1 MIHFVIVAGVVFIF
15 MRLRVSCR
23 YFRTLL
29 ARSFSSAKCT
39 SWFPLMRKMQLNIK
53 QCIRGNDAMYALIGS
68 PVNFKVLGLCSV
80 ML

>member
-1 MIHFVIVAGVVFIF
+1 MILFVIVAGVVFIF
-15 MRLRVSCR
+15 MRLRV

-53 QCIRGNDAMYALIGS
+53 RCIRGFMALIGS
-68 PVNFKVLGLCSV
+68 SVNFKVLGLCSV